1 MPTNYIKNLGQK
13 KFDEICAGLQN
24 IIAQNKPVWRG
35 TVYIGEKPLYL
46 ECDIKWL
53 AEKIPL
59 YFVKTIENTKIP
71 DSKELY
77 ILNQGVYKFVPCPDY
92 YTTDIAFI
100 GSDIYKHPDI
110 IVHNNCL
117 FIRKNPVFYLSITE
131 EYGTNF
137 YHLGENHLLMR
148 LLNYIFDDDS
158 DVILHGAAV
167 GNEEYG
173 VLITGLSGSGKS
185 TLSAYCLTNGM
196 KFVGDDR
203 IALHR
208 ENNTVFAD
216 PIYTTLSLNENI
228 NGIKT
233 TFSSRPNGSNKDVYV
248 VDKSQI
254 STHIPIKAIIEP
266 IKSNNEKPIIKKCN
280 ISPVLT
286 RICMDYSYFSLLA
299 RHTNPMND
307 YKKISGLLAGVES
320 FNIELSKDINENA
333 KAICNLI
340 LTKGV
345 I

>member
-13 KFDEICAGLQN
+13 NFDEICDKFQN
-24 IIAQNKPVWRG
+24 VIAQNKPVWRG
-35 TVYIGEKPLYL
+35 TVYIGEKPLYI
-46 ECDIKWL
+46 ECNVKWL

-59 YFVKTIENTKIP
+59 YFVKTIENTKIN

-77 ILNQGVYKFVPCPDY
+77 ILNYGVYKFVPCPDC
-92 YTTDIAFI
+92 YTTDLAFI
-100 GSDIYKHPDI
+100 DSDIYKHPDI
-110 IVHNNCL
+110 IIHNNCV
-117 FIRKNPVFYLSITE
+117 FVRKNPVFYLSITE

-148 LLNYIFDDDS
+148 LLNYIFDNDS
-158 DVILHGAAV
+158 NIVLHGAAV
-167 GNEEYG
+167 GNEDYG
-173 VLITGLSGSGKS
+173 VLITGLSGAGKS
-185 TLSAYCLTNGM
+185 TLSAYCLANGM

-208 ENNTVFAD
+208 KNNTVYAD
-216 PIYTTLSLNENI
+216 PIYTTLSLNETI
-228 NGIKT
+228 DGVKT
-233 TFSSRPNGSNKDVYV
+233 TFSSRPNGCNKDVYV

-254 STHIPIKAIIEP
+254 SNHIPIKAIIEP
-266 IKSNNEKPIIKKCN
+266 IKSGNEKPIIKKCN
-280 ISPVLT
+280 LAPVLT
-286 RICMDYSYFSLLA
+286 RICMDYSYFSLLS
-299 RHTNPMND
+299 RNTNPVND
-307 YKKISGLLAGVES
+307 YKKISNLLTGVES

>member
-1 MPTNYIKNLGQK
+1 MPTNYTKN
-13 KFDEICAGLQN
+13 FDQSSFDAICDKLQN
-24 IIAQNKPVWRG
+24 IAAQNKPVWRG
-35 TVYIGEKPLYL
+35 TVYIGEQPLYI
-46 ECDIKWL
+46 ECDVQWL

-59 YFVKTIENTKIP
+59 YFVKVLENTKI
-71 DSKELY
+71 DGSKELY
-77 ILNQGVYKFVPCPDY
+77 ILNRGVYKFISCPDY
-92 YTTDIAFI
+92 YTTDIYFT
-100 GSDIYKHPDI
+100 GTNIYKHPDI

-117 FIRKNPVFYLSITE
+117 FIRKKPVFYLSITE

-158 DVILHGAAV
+158 NVILHGSAV
-167 GNEEYG
+167 GNENYG

-185 TLSAYCLTNGM
+185 TLSAYCLANGM

-216 PIYTTLSLNENI
+216 PIYTTLSLNETLD
-228 NGIKT
+228 GVKT
-233 TFSSRPNGSNKDVYV
+233 IFSSRPNGSNKDVYV

-266 IKSNNEKPIIKKCN
+266 IKSNLESPLITKCA

-286 RICMDYSYFSLLA
+286 RVCMDYSYFSLLA
-299 RHTNPMND
+299 RHTNPLND
-307 YKKISGLLAGVES
+307 YKKISGLLAGIDS
-320 FNIELSKDINENA
+320 FKIELSKSINENA
-333 KAICNLI
+333 KTICNLI
-340 LTKGV
+340 LKQGV